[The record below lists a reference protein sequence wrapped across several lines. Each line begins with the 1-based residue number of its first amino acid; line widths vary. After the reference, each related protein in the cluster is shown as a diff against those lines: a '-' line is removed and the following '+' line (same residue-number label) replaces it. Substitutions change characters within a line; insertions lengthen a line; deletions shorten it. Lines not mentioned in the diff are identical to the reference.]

1 MDTNISYLTLRKSLG
16 ILGLSL
22 PVLLW
27 VFNGFELKSSISHF
41 YYSSSSI
48 FYTSIFFAFGLFLFS
63 YRGRVNDNVRISD
76 NIVTHIGGFM
86 AMVTAFIPTAYCSY
100 WMEPIIITNEL
111 ANFCYGNGL
120 TIQFIHNSPILG
132 AIHFICAALFLII
145 MGIMSFFRFTKGST
159 SNKKKIFYRI
169 CGVAIWVSIAAL
181 GIFMIFALELTK
193 YDVFI
198 LECVALVFF
207 AVAWLV
213 KGKAF
218 QKFGI

>member
-27 VFNGFELKSSISHF
+27 AFNGFELKSSISHF

-63 YRGRVNDNVRISD
+63 YRGRVKDNVWISD

-86 AMVTAFIPTAYCSY
+86 AMATAFIPTAYCSY
-100 WMEPIIITNEL
+100 WKEPIIITNEL
-111 ANFCYGNGL
+111 SNFCDGNGI
-120 TIQFIHNSPILG
+120 TTQFIHNSPFLG
-132 AIHFICAALFLII
+132 AVHFICAALFLIL
-145 MGIMSFFRFTKGST
+145 MGIMSYFRFTKGST

-169 CGVAIWVSIAAL
+169 CGIAIWVSIVAT
-181 GIFMIFALELTK
+181 GIVTFVDLELTK
-193 YDVFI
+193 YDIFI
-198 LECVALVFF
+198 GECIALVFF
-207 AVAWLV
+207 AVAWLI

-218 QKFGI
+218 QKFGF